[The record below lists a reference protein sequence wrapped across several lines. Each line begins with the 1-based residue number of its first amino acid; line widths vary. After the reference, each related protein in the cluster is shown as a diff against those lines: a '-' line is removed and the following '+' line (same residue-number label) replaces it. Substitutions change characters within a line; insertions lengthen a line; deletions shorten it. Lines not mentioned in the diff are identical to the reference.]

1 MAKLLLGGCMFK
13 NLLSIR
19 EENELTQVQ
28 VARVCGVNKSNISK
42 WENNKEIIPMEH
54 LNEYSNFFNVSFDYL
69 AGFTNIK
76 SYEVINRD
84 FDLVLIGSRLNKFR
98 KYKGLTLKELASI
111 LNTSPSTLSAYEN
124 GKVLMLT
131 SFAYEICRRY
141 NISMDWLL
149 GKTKDFMFENDLVS
163 L

>member
-1 MAKLLLGGCMFK
+1 MFK

-19 EENELTQVQ
+19 EECELTQVQ
-28 VARVCGVNKSNISK
+28 VALICGVHKSNISK

-54 LNEYSNFFNVSFDYL
+54 LNDYSNFFNVSFDYL
-69 AGFTNIK
+69 AGFSNVK
-76 SYEVINRD
+76 SYDVINKD
-84 FDLVLIGSRLNKFR
+84 FDLNLIGYRLNKFR

-131 SFAYEICRRY
+131 CFAYEICRRY
-141 NISMDWLL
+141 NISMDWLF
-149 GKTKDFMFENDLVS
+149 GKTKDFMFEEGLIGV
-163 L
+163 

>member
-28 VARVCGVNKSNISK
+28 VANVCGVHKSNISK

-54 LNEYSNFFNVSFDYL
+54 LNDYSNFFNVSFDYL
-69 AGFTNIK
+69 AGFTSNRNYLI
-76 SYEVINRD
+76 INKE
-84 FDLVLIGSRLNKFR
+84 FDLSLIGYRLKKFR
-98 KYKGLTLKELASI
+98 KSKGLTLKELASI

-141 NISMDWLL
+141 NISMDWLF
-149 GKTKDFMFENDLVS
+149 GKTKDFMFDDELIGV
-163 L
+163 